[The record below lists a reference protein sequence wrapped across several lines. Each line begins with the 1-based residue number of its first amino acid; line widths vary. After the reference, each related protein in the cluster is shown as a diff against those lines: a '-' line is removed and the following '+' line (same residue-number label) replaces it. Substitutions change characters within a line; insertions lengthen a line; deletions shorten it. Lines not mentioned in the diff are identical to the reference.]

1 MAALAVGGVE
11 GRHIMM
17 LKRGPKATNFEVAT
31 TTIRKYASEET
42 PDASAQSTLSL
53 CPKFVRIQ

>member
-11 GRHIMM
+11 RRHIMM

-31 TTIRKYASEET
+31 TTIRKYASRET
-42 PDASAQSTLSL
+42 PDASTQTEHSL
-53 CPKFVRIQ
+53 ALLINS